1 MIITVDVNRVQQ
13 NKTESGERAMSP
25 YEDQIKDLM
34 SKVVQFRDERN
45 WKQFRNPKDL
55 SISLV

>member
-45 WKQFRNPKDL
+45 WKQFRNPKIYL
-55 SISLV
+55 SR